1 MEGSVSSDD
10 GCSFWA
16 ASYNGWGASGS
27 FRKCIKWGIVQK
39 SKGNYVE
46 ALGSYVGCNDRALRP
61 RMAWEQGN
69 STMLPRMA
77 KFQLPEK
84 KGADVGVELV
94 RKDEAAAYARVEKTP
109 AQKL

>member
-1 MEGSVSSDD
+1 
-10 GCSFWA
+10 
-16 ASYNGWGASGS
+16 
-27 FRKCIKWGIVQK
+27 
-39 SKGNYVE
+39 
-46 ALGSYVGCNDRALRP
+46 
-61 RMAWEQGN
+61 MAWEQGN

-94 RKDEAAAYARVEKTP
+94 RKDEVAAYARVEKTP